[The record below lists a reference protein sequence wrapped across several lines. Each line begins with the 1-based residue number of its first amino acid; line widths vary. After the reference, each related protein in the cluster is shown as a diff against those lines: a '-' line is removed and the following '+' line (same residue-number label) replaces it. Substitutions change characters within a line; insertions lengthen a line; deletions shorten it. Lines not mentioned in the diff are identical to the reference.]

1 MSEVKV
7 TPASSCWRCSGEGV
21 RLAKLSGVVA
31 PVPCVVCK
39 GSGVLS
45 RTPARDVRASPRPR
59 KGFPGWLD
67 VGPPVSAIPDG
78 LNAHEELCSLTGRWR
93 ILQRTDSHRYSTD
106 DLVTAWV
113 GWRAGCAR
121 AAAGGRAEGPR
132 VAADIGCGLGSVLL
146 VTAWMHPHTVCV
158 GAEVQDARA
167 SLAARSAELNG
178 VLSRVAVVRG
188 DLRESST
195 LASLESTASTLLG
208 SAAECKFDLVTGTPP
223 YFDAAAG
230 GARPPHEESARCL
243 FEYRGGIE
251 AYCASARR
259 LLAPDGIFCVCES
272 SLALNRG
279 YAAVDAADLRVL
291 ARVDVVPRTGKPPL
305 FFVLVCER
313 NDAPLD
319 TQSAW
324 ATDFLSD
331 DSQRSRLP
339 YEDMRGDAYE
349 GAFEAVRE
357 AARVRSAVAAEERSG
372 VRAGEEA
379 QRAAPR
385 GKQPARG
392 AHVDAAGKPLCA
404 EAVRVIVV
412 RDEFGERTDEFA
424 RLLWH
429 LGKPS

>member
-1 MSEVKV
+1 MSEVLV
-7 TPASSCWRCSGEGV
+7 TPASSCWRCNGAGS
-21 RLAKLSGVVA
+21 RLAKLSGVVS

-59 KGFPGWLD
+59 KGFPGWVE
-67 VGPPVSAIPDG
+67 VGPSTAALPDG
-78 LNAHEELCSLTGRWR
+78 LDAHEELCSLTGRWR

-121 AAAGGRAEGPR
+121 AAAGSTGAGVRA
-132 VAADIGCGLGSVLL
+132 AADIGCGLGSVLL
-146 VTAWMHPHTVCV
+146 VTAWMHPHAVCV
-158 GAEVQDARA
+158 GAEAQDARA
-167 SLAARSAELNG
+167 SLAARSAALNG
-178 VLSRVAVVRG
+178 LLSRVSVVRG
-188 DLRESST
+188 DLRAPTT
-195 LASLESTASTLLG
+195 LAALESTAAALLG
-208 SAAECKFDLVTGTPP
+208 TAAAGSGARGFDLVTGTPP
-223 YFDAAAG
+223 YFDAATG

-279 YAAVDAADLRVL
+279 YAAAEAAELRVL
-291 ARVDVVPRTGKPPL
+291 ARVDVVPRAGKPPL

-313 NDAPLD
+313 NDAPND
-319 TQSAW
+319 ARARSAW
-324 ATDFLSD
+324 VADFLSD
-331 DSQRSRLP
+331 DAQRSRLP

-349 GAFEAVRE
+349 GAFGAVRA
-357 AARVRSAVAAEERSG
+357 AARARSAAAADERRG
-372 VRAGEEA
+372 AGLPA
-379 QRAAPR
+379 D
-385 GKQPARG
+385 KQSARG
-392 AHVDAAGKPLCA
+392 AHVDAAGKPLLTEA
-404 EAVRVIVV
+404 EAVRVVVV
-412 RDEFGERTDEFA
+412 RDEFGERTDDFA
-424 RLLWH
+424 RILWH